1 MKKIEAIIRSS
12 KFDTVKDALA
22 DKHVDFFTFME
33 VKGFGKERGEE
44 VVYRGAIYDV
54 GYIARMKLQI
64 FCVDDDVEE
73 IVKIIMKSAK
83 TGEIGDGKV
92 IVIDISEMWSIR
104 LGTKN
109 ESAI

>member
-1 MKKIEAIIRSS
+1 M
-12 KFDTVKDALA
+12 
-22 DKHVDFFTFME
+22 
-33 VKGFGKERGEE
+33 
-44 VVYRGAIYDV
+44 

-73 IVKIIMKSAK
+73 IIKIILNSAK

-92 IVIDISEMWSIR
+92 IVTDVDEIWSIR

-109 ESAI
+109 ESAL